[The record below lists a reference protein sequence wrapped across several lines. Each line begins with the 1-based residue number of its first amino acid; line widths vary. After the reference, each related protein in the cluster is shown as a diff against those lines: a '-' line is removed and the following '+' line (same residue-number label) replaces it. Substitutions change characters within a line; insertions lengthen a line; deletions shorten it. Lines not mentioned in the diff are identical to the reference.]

1 MLQSKG
7 NKYKKKLNTL
17 LSLVPILALS
27 PISTLQA
34 EWVEF
39 VNDASFTVQYNDN
52 VNVSAFS
59 NDAETDIS
67 FNPKYTFGRFYQ
79 INDLTR
85 LRLTTD
91 LSAKIF
97 DEFND
102 LSSIDVSG
110 TAMVQ
115 HKFGV
120 GFNKPWVRGQISV
133 GLKEATEAERDS
145 DLFEIGLSVGKRIND
160 RLSGQAGISF
170 EKRDGANGRVVDP
183 SIPTNVFDQENLNLS
198 LGMEYLLNERSQVS
212 ANLNYRDGEFDSA
225 CTVDN
230 VAKVLQNENVKALIF
245 DDIFGGCAYRVDGS
259 STALK
264 LQYSYALDRHLSL
277 NLGYEVR
284 DGKAGVLDYDSALWI
299 ASIMYS
305 R

>member
-1 MLQSKG
+1 MLQRKRYQYK
-7 NKYKKKLNTL
+7 NKRKAL
-17 LSLVPILALS
+17 LSLVPILAFS
-27 PISTLQA
+27 PLNTLQA

-52 VNVSAFS
+52 INVSAFS
-59 NDAETDIS
+59 NDMETDIS
-67 FNPKYTFGRFYQ
+67 FNPKYSFGRFYQ

-91 LSAKIF
+91 FSASIF

-102 LSSIDVSG
+102 LSSIDVAG

-120 GFNKPWVRGQISV
+120 GFNKPWIRGQISV

-145 DLFEIGLSVGKRIND
+145 DMFEVGVSVGKRITD
-160 RLSGQAGISF
+160 RLSGQAGISYD
-170 EKRDGANGRVVDP
+170 KRDGANGRVVDP
-183 SIPTNVFDQENLNLS
+183 AIPTNVFDQENLNLS
-198 LGMEYLLNERSQVS
+198 LGMEYLLNERSLVS
-212 ANLNYRDGEFDSA
+212 GNLTYRDGEFDSA
-225 CTVDN
+225 CTVEN
-230 VAKVLQNENVKALIF
+230 VAKVLQSEDVKALIF

-264 LQYSYALDRHLSL
+264 LQYSYALDRHFSF
-277 NLGYEVR
+277 NLGYEIR
-284 DGKAGVLDYDSALWI
+284 DGKAEVLDYDSALWI